1 MSDGNKT
8 KMKFDILMILI
19 KELFYDFNSIL

>member
-1 MSDGNKT
+1 MSDGNER

>member
-1 MSDGNKT
+1 MSDGNNT